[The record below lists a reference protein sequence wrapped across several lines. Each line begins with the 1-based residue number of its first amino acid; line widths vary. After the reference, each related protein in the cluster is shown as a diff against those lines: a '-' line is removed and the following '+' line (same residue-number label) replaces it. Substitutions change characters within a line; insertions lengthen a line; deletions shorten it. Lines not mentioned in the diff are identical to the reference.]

1 MRIINRFDQILSC
14 YPDRSFDLEAWR
26 RYANA
31 IDGGLGGKCEQDA
44 QDYDFDRDVRP
55 VLNQVLRDWETARVA
70 NASFTAVTK
79 RLNDSLPLLFD
90 RDIDLDVVLYLGL
103 CNGAGWATT
112 LGGRDVILLGIE
124 KIVELNWQNEDDM
137 QALIFHEIGHK
148 WHQTYGVLYPETRSA
163 GDESLAQ
170 LFREGIAMVCEQI
183 LCRDGNHYHQDKNGW
198 LAWCTAH
205 QDEIKREYLRRVDG
219 QLSTQDFFG
228 DWRQYQGHSDVGY
241 YLGCEFIKFME
252 RQDELTDIANFSIGQ
267 IAERF
272 RAFASPT

>member
-1 MRIINRFDQILSC
+1 MRIINTFDQIWNC
-14 YPDRSFDLEAWR
+14 YPNQTFDLAAWR
-26 RYANA
+26 RYAHA
-31 IDGGLGGKCEQDA
+31 IDGELDEKCEQDA
-44 QDYDFDRDVRP
+44 QDYDFDRDVLP
-55 VLNQVLRDWETARVA
+55 VMNHVAQDWDAARAA
-70 NASFTAVTK
+70 NASFIAVTK
-79 RLNDSLPLLFD
+79 RLNDRLPLLFD
-90 RDIDLDVVLYLGL
+90 RDVDLDVVLYLGL

-198 LAWCTAH
+198 LVWCAAH
-205 QDEIKREYLRRVDG
+205 RGEIKREYLRRVES
-219 QLSTQDFFG
+219 QISTQDFFG

-241 YLGCEFIKFME
+241 YLGCEFIKYLQ
-252 RQDELTDIANFSIGQ
+252 RQYELTDIANFSVDQ
-267 IAERF
+267 MRERF
-272 RAFASPT
+272 RAFGAD